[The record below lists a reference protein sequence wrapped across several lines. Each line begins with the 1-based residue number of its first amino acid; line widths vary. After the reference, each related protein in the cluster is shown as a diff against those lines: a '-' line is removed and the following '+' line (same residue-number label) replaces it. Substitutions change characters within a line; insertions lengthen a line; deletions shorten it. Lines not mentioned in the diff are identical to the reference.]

1 MPALGRDVLSVG
13 IDVGTTTTS
22 VVFSHLVLRD
32 VARPGQV
39 PRIQVDEKSI
49 VHRGPVH
56 PTPLTAPDQIDAEGL
71 AELVRTDYAGAGV
84 TPDRIETG
92 AVIVTGEA
100 ARARNA
106 EAILRALS
114 GQAGDFVVSV
124 AGPNAEAQI
133 AGRGAGVAR
142 WSVDNYEQVTS
153 VDIGGGTSN
162 AAVFNLGRHVS
173 SSAVAVGGR
182 QVEVEPDGTVRRLP
196 PPGRAI
202 AAAAG
207 VPLQEGSVAPM
218 EVLRRFCDVMADLV
232 VDLAEGT
239 RVDVPGVQ
247 LTPPLRDTERSTSVF
262 LTGGVGACY
271 YARPPVGTMAE
282 VTAYG
287 DVGPLLAD
295 CLHRNERL
303 RRHVVREPPE
313 TLAATVLGA
322 AGQTVTL
329 SGSTIWTDRR
339 LLPLTNLPVLR
350 PALPGRGGGPS
361 FAEAVQDALERWDL
375 PADTAAAIVVDLPSG
390 LGFGGLAEVAGEMAA
405 YHDVAGPDRPLV
417 LVMEQ
422 DYAQVLGQTIQAARP
437 GLPLVVLDQV
447 GLGEGDYLDIGE
459 PVLDGRAV
467 PLSIKTLV
475 FYD

>member
-1 MPALGRDVLSVG
+1 MPSLGRDVLSVG
-13 IDVGTTTTS
+13 IDVGTTTTQ

-39 PRIQVDEKSI
+39 PRIEVDEKSI
-49 VHRGPVH
+49 VHRGAVH
-56 PTPLTAPDQIDAEGL
+56 ATPLTAPDEIDAAAL
-71 AELVRTDYAGAGV
+71 ATLVRADYAEAGIA
-84 TPDRIETG
+84 PDRIETG
-92 AVIVTGEA
+92 AVIITGEA

-106 EAILRALS
+106 QAILDALA

-142 WSVDNYEQVTS
+142 WSVDSYEQVTS
-153 VDIGGGTSN
+153 VDVGGGTSN

-173 SSAVAVGGR
+173 SSAIAVGGR
-182 QVEVEPDGTVRRLP
+182 QVEVDGDATVRRLP

-202 AAAAG
+202 AGAAG
-207 VPLQEGSVAPM
+207 LPLREGERTTL
-218 EVLRRFCDVMADLV
+218 EVLRGFCEVMADLV

-239 RVDVPGVQ
+239 PVDVPGVQ
-247 LTPPLRDTERSTSVF
+247 LTPPLVGAERSTSLF
-262 LTGGVGACY
+262 LTGGIGSCY
-271 YARPPVGTMAE
+271 YTRPPVDTIAE

-295 CLHRNERL
+295 ALHRNERL

-350 PALPGRGGGPS
+350 PSMPGRGGGPS
-361 FAEAVQDALERWDL
+361 FADAVHDALVRWDL
-375 PADTAAAIVVDLPSG
+375 PADTVAAIVVDLPSG
-390 LGFGGLAEVAGEMAA
+390 LGYGGLTDVAREMAS
-405 YHDVAGPDRPLV
+405 YHDDVGGGRPLV
-417 LVMEQ
+417 LVMQQ
-422 DYAQVLGQTIQAARP
+422 DYAQVLGQTIQSARP
-437 GLPLVVLDQV
+437 GLPLVVIDQV
-447 GLGEGDYLDIGE
+447 GLGEGDYIDIGE

-475 FYD
+475 FYE